1 MQREPR
7 RALSSS
13 KAGSSGIRRPRGVAP
28 RGFSNWDGVDGV
40 WCNDDGE
47 MMCSKERRADAER
60 ARRARNKERNAE
72 ARALEHELQPSNPK
86 SHSALDTFA
95 HATRLSC
102 AEQPTEVRFPARKSA
117 ARCPAPPAR
126 NPGMARTCAS
136 ARSHPW
142 PTAPPPELW
151 TVNRGQART
160 PPAARC
166 TMRKQK
172 KRRGPGRTPSRG

>member
-7 RALSSS
+7 CALSSS
-13 KAGSSGIRRPRGVAP
+13 KAGGSGIRRPRGVAP

-40 WCNDDGE
+40 WRNDDGE

-95 HATRLSC
+95 HATSML
-102 AEQPTEVRFPARKSA
+102 
-117 ARCPAPPAR
+117 
-126 NPGMARTCAS
+126 
-136 ARSHPW
+136 
-142 PTAPPPELW
+142 
-151 TVNRGQART
+151 
-160 PPAARC
+160 
-166 TMRKQK
+166 
-172 KRRGPGRTPSRG
+172 